1 MTRFSELLMTNE
13 VHSAYENVTP
23 TVSVEAPA
31 SVENPVNPPPLD
43 FASMTKLE
51 LETFGRTIGIEL
63 DRRFSKNKLIKTLQE
78 HIDYM
83 ETV

>member
-63 DRRFSKNKLIKTLQE
+63 DRRFSKNKLVKQLQE
-78 HIDYM
+78 HIEYM
-83 ETV
+83 ETM

>member
-43 FASMTKLE
+43 FASMSKLE

-63 DRRFSKNKLIKTLQE
+63 DRRHNKTKLVKQLQD
-78 HIDYM
+78 HIEYM
-83 ETV
+83 ETM

>member
-43 FASMTKLE
+43 FAAMTKLE

-63 DRRFSKNKLIKTLQE
+63 DRRFSKNKLIKQLQE
-78 HIDYM
+78 HIEYM
-83 ETV
+83 ETM